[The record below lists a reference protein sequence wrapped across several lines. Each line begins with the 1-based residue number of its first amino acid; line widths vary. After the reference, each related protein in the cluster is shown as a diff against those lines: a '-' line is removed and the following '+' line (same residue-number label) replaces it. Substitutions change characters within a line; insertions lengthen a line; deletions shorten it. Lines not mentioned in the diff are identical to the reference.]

1 MIFRDPYGKTRLS
14 GRKTLLFC
22 AYNQFFIP
30 HDIAG
35 AILYSDVLDGL
46 SELDFDSDLF
56 RICDPSLVS
65 FFDDADWYLA
75 ALHSMGHGDIADE
88 FKDLNDKVRKY
99 VKNNY
104 GKMPHDELKTR
115 ILGMLPQKYICKK
128 N

>member
-1 MIFRDPYGKTRLS
+1 MERRGYLEGRHYYSAPIISSLS
-14 GRKTLLFC
+14 RTILLEL
-22 AYNQFFIP
+22 
-30 HDIAG
+30 
-35 AILYSDVLDGL
+35 LYSDVLDGL